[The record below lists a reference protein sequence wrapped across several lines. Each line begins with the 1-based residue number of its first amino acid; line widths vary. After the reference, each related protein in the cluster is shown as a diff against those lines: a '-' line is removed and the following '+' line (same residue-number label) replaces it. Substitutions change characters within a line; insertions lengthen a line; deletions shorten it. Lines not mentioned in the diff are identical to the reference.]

1 MMPLGTE
8 KTCRAIKVWRPQ
20 WHATGAS
27 LARAVSPWGLIRT
40 QVLYKGIWVWRTFH
54 EEFEVRFVLKKFLR
68 EWKRC
73 ISGYKGGGRSS
84 YKSTVVYSLVNR
96 SFVFWGFEL
105 VTYHLPWDVYPEI
118 SGFGE
123 MYFGVPK
130 ITDLHFSQHGRWVH
144 ETSPQTSLSKDSLGR
159 EILSISIKNPC
170 WWSTKKLYSDISV
183 SDLSYAKM
191 CLRIFTWLIFY
202 QNLEVDNE
210 TFDNSSLV
218 PSVRGPGRKW
228 IWGKKTRWPYF
239 RCSYGWWKK
248 SG

>member
-1 MMPLGTE
+1 MVPLGTE

-20 WHATGAS
+20 WHGTGWSSHPWLPWRVRCNLRTDSHTGAVQRHLG
-27 LARAVSPWGLIRT
+27 LADLPRR
-40 QVLYKGIWVWRTFH
+40 
-54 EEFEVRFVLKKFLR
+54 VRGAFCVEKFLR

-73 ISGYKGGGRSS
+73 ISGYEGGGRSS

-96 SFVFWGFEL
+96 SFVLWGFEL

-159 EILSISIKNPC
+159 EILSISIKSPC
-170 WWSTKKLYSDISV
+170 WWSTKKLY
-183 SDLSYAKM
+183 
-191 CLRIFTWLIFY
+191 
-202 QNLEVDNE
+202 
-210 TFDNSSLV
+210 
-218 PSVRGPGRKW
+218 
-228 IWGKKTRWPYF
+228 
-239 RCSYGWWKK
+239 
-248 SG
+248 